1 MPEMRRLA
9 ILFLLLSSSLFF
21 DSSVVLAAEIKATI
35 QFTSAN
41 LGAGPSLNEPSKAI
55 LKEGDQL
62 TVESDKGDWY
72 LVATPDGQKG
82 YVYRTVVKLAAVES
96 LPILEK
102 SQEPKSSV
110 GEPNKPPQPAP
121 AKSPAAAPPLPRSKA
136 AADLVT
142 RPAEQKGSSAESPPL
157 IRLLEGHETDV
168 LVWAGTAAAFFFV
181 GWICGGNY
189 YLRRERLRRTT
200 LRFYS
205 NGSTEPSRP
214 PPEFVATP
222 VGHFLGSI

>member
-35 QFTSAN
+35 QVTSAN

-62 TVESDKGDWY
+62 RVESDKGDGY
-72 LVATPDGQKG
+72 LVTTPDGQKG

-110 GEPNKPPQPAP
+110 GEPNKPPQAAP
-121 AKSPAAAPPLPRSKA
+121 AKSPAAAPPLPRAKA
-136 AADLVT
+136 ADSVT
-142 RPAEQKGSSAESPPL
+142 QPAEQKGSSAESPPL
-157 IRLLEGHETDV
+157 IRLLEGRETDV
-168 LVWAGTAAAFFFV
+168 LVWGCIAVAFFFV

-189 YLRRERLRRTT
+189 YLRRERLRRTK
-200 LRFYS
+200 LRF
-205 NGSTEPSRP
+205 
-214 PPEFVATP
+214 
-222 VGHFLGSI
+222 

>member
-35 QFTSAN
+35 QVTSAN
-41 LGAGPSLNEPSKAI
+41 LRAGPSLNEPSKAI

-62 TVESDKGDWY
+62 TVESDKGDGY
-72 LVATPDGQKG
+72 LVTTPDGPKG

-102 SQEPKSSV
+102 SQEPTSSV
-110 GEPNKPPQPAP
+110 GEPNKPPQPAH
-121 AKSPAAAPPLPRSKA
+121 AKSPAAAPPVPRSKA
-136 AADLVT
+136 AADSVT
-142 RPAEQKGSSAESPPL
+142 RPAEQKGSPAESPPL

-168 LVWAGTAAAFFFV
+168 LAWPATAAAFFLSC
-181 GWICGGNY
+181 WICAGPSL
-189 YLRRERLRRTT
+189 LRSE
-200 LRFYS
+200 
-205 NGSTEPSRP
+205 
-214 PPEFVATP
+214 
-222 VGHFLGSI
+222 

>member
-9 ILFLLLSSSLFF
+9 ILFLLLFSSLFF

-35 QFTSAN
+35 QVTSAN
-41 LGAGPSLNEPSKAI
+41 LGAGPSWNEPSKAI

-62 TVESDKGDWY
+62 RVESDKGDGY
-72 LVATPDGQKG
+72 LVTTPDGQKG

-102 SQEPKSSV
+102 PQEPKSSA
-110 GEPNKPPQPAP
+110 GEPNKPPQAAP
-121 AKSPAAAPPLPRSKA
+121 AKSPAAASPVPRSKG
-136 AADLVT
+136 ADSVT
-142 RPAEQKGSSAESPPL
+142 PPAEQKGSSAESPPL

-168 LVWAGTAAAFFFV
+168 LVWAGIAVAFFFV

-189 YLRRERLRRTT
+189 YLRRERLRRTK
-200 LRFYS
+200 LRF
-205 NGSTEPSRP
+205 
-214 PPEFVATP
+214 
-222 VGHFLGSI
+222 

>member
-1 MPEMRRLA
+1 
-9 ILFLLLSSSLFF
+9 LFF

-35 QFTSAN
+35 QVTSAN

-136 AADLVT
+136 AADSVT
-142 RPAEQKGSSAESPPL
+142 RPAEQKGSPAESPPL

-168 LVWAGTAAAFFFV
+168 LVWAGTAVAFFFV

-189 YLRRERLRRTT
+189 YLRRERLRRTK
-200 LRFYS
+200 LRF
-205 NGSTEPSRP
+205 
-214 PPEFVATP
+214 
-222 VGHFLGSI
+222 

>member
-21 DSSVVLAAEIKATI
+21 DSSVVLAAEIKAAI
-35 QFTSAN
+35 QVTSAN

-62 TVESDKGDWY
+62 RVESEKGDWY
-72 LVATPDGQKG
+72 LVTTPDRQKG
-82 YVYRTVVKLAAVES
+82 YVHRTVVKLAAVES

-110 GEPNKPPQPAP
+110 GQPNKPPQAAP

-136 AADLVT
+136 ADSVT

-168 LVWAGTAAAFFFV
+168 LVWAGTAVAFFFV

-189 YLRRERLRRTT
+189 YLRRERLRRTK
-200 LRFYS
+200 LRF
-205 NGSTEPSRP
+205 
-214 PPEFVATP
+214 
-222 VGHFLGSI
+222 

>member
-1 MPEMRRLA
+1 MRRLA

-35 QFTSAN
+35 QVTSAN
-41 LGAGPSLNEPSKAI
+41 LRAGPSLNEPSKAI

-62 TVESDKGDWY
+62 RVESDKGDGY
-72 LVATPDGQKG
+72 LVTTPDGQKG

-102 SQEPKSSV
+102 SQEPKSSA
-110 GEPNKPPQPAP
+110 GEPNKPPQAAP
-121 AKSPAAAPPLPRSKA
+121 AKSPAAASPVPRSKG
-136 AADLVT
+136 ADSVT
-142 RPAEQKGSSAESPPL
+142 PPAEQKGSSAESPPL

-168 LVWAGTAAAFFFV
+168 LVWAGTAVAFFFV

-189 YLRRERLRRTT
+189 YLRRERLRRTK
-200 LRFYS
+200 LRF
-205 NGSTEPSRP
+205 
-214 PPEFVATP
+214 
-222 VGHFLGSI
+222 

>member
-9 ILFLLLSSSLFF
+9 ILFLLLFSSLFF

-35 QFTSAN
+35 QVTSAN
-41 LGAGPSLNEPSKAI
+41 LGAGPSWNEPSKAI

-62 TVESDKGDWY
+62 RVESDKGDGY
-72 LVATPDGQKG
+72 LVTTPDRQKG
-82 YVYRTVVKLAAVES
+82 YVHLTVVKLAAVES

-110 GEPNKPPQPAP
+110 GEPNKPPQAAP
-121 AKSPAAAPPLPRSKA
+121 AKSPAAAPPVPRSKA
-136 AADLVT
+136 AADSVT

-168 LVWAGTAAAFFFV
+168 LVWAGIAVAFFFV

-189 YLRRERLRRTT
+189 YLRRERLRRTK
-200 LRFYS
+200 LRF
-205 NGSTEPSRP
+205 
-214 PPEFVATP
+214 
-222 VGHFLGSI
+222 

>member
-1 MPEMRRLA
+1 MRRLA

-35 QFTSAN
+35 QVTSAN

-62 TVESDKGDWY
+62 RVESDKGDGY
-72 LVATPDGQKG
+72 LVTTPDGQKG

-102 SQEPKSSV
+102 SQEPKSSA
-110 GEPNKPPQPAP
+110 GEPNKPPQAAP
-121 AKSPAAAPPLPRSKA
+121 AKSPAAASPVPRSKA
-136 AADLVT
+136 ADSVT

-168 LVWAGTAAAFFFV
+168 LVWAGTAVAFFFV

-189 YLRRERLRRTT
+189 YLRRERLRRTK
-200 LRFYS
+200 LRF
-205 NGSTEPSRP
+205 
-214 PPEFVATP
+214 
-222 VGHFLGSI
+222 

>member
-1 MPEMRRLA
+1 
-9 ILFLLLSSSLFF
+9 LFF

-35 QFTSAN
+35 QVTSAN
-41 LGAGPSLNEPSKAI
+41 LRAGPSLNEPSKAI
-55 LKEGDQL
+55 LKEDDQL
-62 TVESDKGDWY
+62 RVESDKGDGY
-72 LVATPDGQKG
+72 LVTTPDGQKG

-110 GEPNKPPQPAP
+110 GEPNKPPQAAP

-136 AADLVT
+136 AADSVT

-168 LVWAGTAAAFFFV
+168 LVWAGTAVAFFFV

-189 YLRRERLRRTT
+189 YLRRERLRRTK
-200 LRFYS
+200 LRF
-205 NGSTEPSRP
+205 
-214 PPEFVATP
+214 
-222 VGHFLGSI
+222 

>member
-35 QFTSAN
+35 QVTSAN
-41 LGAGPSLNEPSKAI
+41 LGAGPSWNEPSKAI

-62 TVESDKGDWY
+62 RVESDKGDGY
-72 LVATPDGQKG
+72 LVTTPDGQKG

-102 SQEPKSSV
+102 PQEPKSSA
-110 GEPNKPPQPAP
+110 GEPNKPPQAAP
-121 AKSPAAAPPLPRSKA
+121 AKSPAAASPVPRSKG
-136 AADLVT
+136 ADSVIP
-142 RPAEQKGSSAESPPL
+142 PAEQKGSSAESPPL

-168 LVWAGTAAAFFFV
+168 LVWAGIAVAFFFV

-189 YLRRERLRRTT
+189 YLRRERLRRTK
-200 LRFYS
+200 LRF
-205 NGSTEPSRP
+205 
-214 PPEFVATP
+214 
-222 VGHFLGSI
+222 

>member
-9 ILFLLLSSSLFF
+9 LLFLLLSSSLFF

-35 QFTSAN
+35 QVTSAN
-41 LGAGPSLNEPSKAI
+41 LGAGPTLNEPSKAI
-55 LKEGDQL
+55 LKKGDQL
-62 TVESDKGDWY
+62 TVESEAGDWY
-72 LVATPDGQKG
+72 LVTTPDGQKR
-82 YVYRTVVKLAAVES
+82 YVHRIVVKLAAVES

-121 AKSPAAAPPLPRSKA
+121 AKSPAPPLPRAKA
-136 AADLVT
+136 ADSVT
-142 RPAEQKGSSAESPPL
+142 QPAEQKGSSAESPPL

-168 LVWAGTAAAFFFV
+168 LVWGCIAVAFFFV

-189 YLRRERLRRTT
+189 YLRRERLRRTK
-200 LRFYS
+200 LRF
-205 NGSTEPSRP
+205 
-214 PPEFVATP
+214 
-222 VGHFLGSI
+222 